1 MNGPHAS
8 GSHVVIVGGGLASVR
23 TAQALRDL
31 GHRGRVSLVSEEP
44 DEPYDRPPL
53 SKEYLLGTRGAA
65 DIRLADPDEY
75 ARRDIELL
83 LGRAVAGMDLRT
95 RTLTFADGGEIG
107 YERLVVATGAR
118 PRRLP
123 DLPESGRVHY
133 LRTAADSRRLAG
145 VLTDGARVAVIG
157 AGFIGLEVACAARLR
172 GCRVTVVE
180 AAAQPMAPIIGAE
193 PAAWLRRW
201 HSGRGLEFRCGT
213 TVEKSEER
221 PGGRLL
227 WLGDGT
233 VVEAD
238 VVVVGVGVVRDT
250 AWLAA
255 AGLETHHGLVCDETG
270 RTSAADVFG
279 AGDIVCRHTAGRCR
293 PTGHW
298 TAASDSAAKVAAALL
313 GVPPPDLGEDG
324 FFWSDQADLRLQF
337 VGAAPPT
344 ATATVVSGDF
354 DSGKFV
360 VHYTEGDRLTG
371 VFAANAPRD
380 FLRGRLALRAIRPA
394 IDEVRT

>member
-1 MNGPHAS
+1 MSGP
-8 GSHVVIVGGGLASVR
+8 HVVIAGGGLAAVR

-31 GHRGRVSLVSEEP
+31 GHRGRVTLVSEES

-53 SKEYLLGTRGAA
+53 SKECLLGTRGAD
-65 DIRLADPDEY
+65 DIRLAAPDEY
-75 ARRDIELL
+75 ARQDIRLV
-83 LGRAVAGMDLRT
+83 LGRAVAGLNLCT
-95 RTLTFADGGEIG
+95 RTLTLTDGGEIG
-107 YERLVVATGAR
+107 YDRLVVATGAR

-123 DLPESGRVHY
+123 SLPDSGRVHY

-145 VLTDGARVAVIG
+145 ALTAGARVAVIG

-193 PAAWLRRW
+193 PAAWLRRR
-201 HSGRGLEFRCGT
+201 HSERGLEFRCGT
-213 TVEKSEER
+213 TVDESEER
-221 PGGRLL
+221 PDALVL
-227 WLGDGT
+227 FLGDGT
-233 VVEAD
+233 VVETD
-238 VVVVGVGVVRDT
+238 VVVVGVGIVRDT
-250 AWLAA
+250 AWLAD

-279 AGDIVCRHTAGRCR
+279 AGDVVCRHTAGQCR
-293 PTGHW
+293 PIGHW
-298 TAASDSAAKVAAALL
+298 TAASDSAAKAAAALL
-313 GVPPPDLGEDG
+313 GVPPTDLGEDG

-337 VGAAPPT
+337 AGAASPT

-354 DSGKFV
+354 DSGRFV
-360 VHYTEGDRLTG
+360 VHYTDGDRLTG

-380 FLRGRLALRAIRPA
+380 FLRGRLALRSAPRQ
-394 IDEVRT
+394 VRT

>member
-1 MNGPHAS
+1 MSGPH
-8 GSHVVIVGGGLASVR
+8 VVLAGGGLAAVR

-31 GHRGRVSLVSEEP
+31 GHHGRITLVSEEL

-53 SKEYLLGTRGAA
+53 SKEYLLGTRGADDLRLA
-65 DIRLADPDEY
+65 TRDEYTRQDIRLV
-75 ARRDIELL
+75 
-83 LGRAVAGMDLRT
+83 LGRAAVGLDLRT
-95 RTLTFADGGEIG
+95 RTLTLADGGEIG
-107 YERLVVATGAR
+107 YDRLVVATGAR

-145 VLTDGARVAVIG
+145 ALTGGARVAVIG
-157 AGFIGLEVACAARLR
+157 AGFIGLEVASAARLR

-180 AAAQPMAPIIGAE
+180 AAPQPMAPIIGAE
-193 PAAWLRRW
+193 PAAWLRRR
-201 HSGRGLEFRCGT
+201 HSERGLEFRCGT
-213 TVEKSEER
+213 TVERSEER
-221 PGGRLL
+221 PGEQVLF
-227 WLGDGT
+227 LGDGT

-238 VVVVGVGVVRDT
+238 IVVVGIGVVRDT

-255 AGLETHHGLVCDETG
+255 AGLETHQGLVCDEAG
-270 RTSAADVFG
+270 RTSAVDVFG
-279 AGDIVCRHTAGRCR
+279 AGDIVCRHSAGRCR

-298 TAASDSAAKVAAALL
+298 TAAADSAARVAATLA
-313 GVPPPDLGEDG
+313 GVPHAGLGEDG

-337 VGAAPPT
+337 AGAASP
-344 ATATVVSGDF
+344 TATVVSGDF

-380 FLRGRLALRAIRPA
+380 FLRGRLALRSALK
-394 IDEVRT
+394 EVRT

>member
-1 MNGPHAS
+1 MSGP
-8 GSHVVIVGGGLASVR
+8 HVVIAGGGLAAVR

-31 GHRGRVSLVSEEP
+31 GHRGRVTLVSEES

-53 SKEYLLGTRGAA
+53 SKEYLLGTRGAD
-65 DIRLADPDEY
+65 DIRLAARDEY
-75 ARRDIELL
+75 ARQDIRLV
-83 LGRAVAGMDLRT
+83 LGRAAVGLDLRT
-95 RTLTFADGGEIG
+95 RVLTLADGGEIG
-107 YERLVVATGAR
+107 YDRLVVATGAR

-123 DLPESGRVHY
+123 SLPDTGRVHY
-133 LRTAADSRRLAG
+133 LRTAADSRRLGGA
-145 VLTDGARVAVIG
+145 LTDGARVAVIG

-193 PAAWLRRW
+193 PAAWLRRR
-201 HSGRGLEFRCGT
+201 HSERGLEFRCGT
-213 TVEKSEER
+213 TVAESEER
-221 PGGRLL
+221 PDALVL
-227 WLGDGT
+227 FLGDGT
-233 VVEAD
+233 VVETD
-238 VVVVGVGVVRDT
+238 VVVVGVGIVREI
-250 AWLAA
+250 AWLAD

-279 AGDIVCRHTAGRCR
+279 AGDVVCRHRAGQCR
-293 PTGHW
+293 QIGHW
-298 TAASDSAAKVAAALL
+298 TAASDSAAKVAAELL
-313 GVPPPDLGEDG
+313 GVPPADLGEDG

-337 VGAAPPT
+337 AGAAPPT

-360 VHYTEGDRLTG
+360 VHYTDGDRLTG

-380 FLRGRLALRAIRPA
+380 FLRGRLALRSAPRQ
-394 IDEVRT
+394 VRT